1 MNTTTG
7 SGPPPP
13 AVVTLTRAAKQELL
27 RKMYSLPHWID
38 VIRLIGYQTIS
49 VELARK
55 GIMPL
60 AEKYGKEPVA
70 SASEVLVEIFTQNN
84 EAFARLKPHV
94 RRMAFQILG
103 REPSPGSVTA
113 ASPSPVTA
121 PDQQSAADQ
130 PERVEKRNRT
140 KQAKAPAA
148 TNGDA
153 APSSSDSGGV
163 LMQQYRAAKE
173 KHPGMLLLFR
183 MGDFFELF
191 DQDAETASKLLGLTL
206 TSRDRT
212 ISMAGFPHHQ
222 LEAYLH
228 RLLQAGHRVA
238 ICEPVEESLARGPIR
253 REVTRVVTPGTMVE
267 DDKSTAGT
275 KSRPRKSC
283 HRAGKRKPRR
293 NRLPATKPQ

>member
-1 MNTTTG
+1 MNTTTS

-13 AVVTLTRAAKQELL
+13 AEVTLTRAAKEELL
-27 RKMYSLPHWID
+27 RKMYSLPHWIE

-49 VELARK
+49 VETARK

-70 SASEVLVEIFTQNN
+70 SASEVLVEIFIQGN

-103 REPSPGSVTA
+103 REPSPGPVTPTVPSAESSTHQPTA
-113 ASPSPVTA
+113 AE
-121 PDQQSAADQ
+121 Q
-130 PERVEKRNRT
+130 PERVEKTKRT

-153 APSSSDSGGV
+153 TPSPLGSRDV

-183 MGDFFELF
+183 MDDFFELF

-206 TSRDRT
+206 TTRDRT

-228 RLLQAGHRVA
+228 RLLQAGLRVA
-238 ICEPVEESLARGPIR
+238 ICEPVEESLAHGPIR
-253 REVTRVVTPGTMVE
+253 REVTRVVTPGAIDAE
-267 DDKSTAGT
+267 DKAGNECQS
-275 KSRPRKSC
+275 KEDRPQ
-283 HRAGKRKPRR
+283 AGKRKPRR
-293 NRLPATKPQ
+293 DRLPATKPQ